1 MAPALAS
8 REPIMRLLIVED
20 EKRTAE
26 YLRKG
31 LSENGYVVD
40 TANDGDAGLVMA
52 LTGTYD
58 LLVLDVNLPGRDGWT
73 ILQEARRQGLRVP
86 VLFLT
91 ARDLVQD
98 RVKGLSMGADD
109 YLIKPFA
116 FSELLARLQ
125 TIARRRVDPP
135 AESLEAGDLRLN
147 PASRTAFRAG
157 TRLDLSP
164 KDFTL
169 LSLLMRRQGEVLSRA
184 VILDQVWDMNFDSET
199 NVVDVAIH
207 RLRDRVDGPFPQ
219 KKLIHT
225 VRGAGYVLK
234 IDGAG

>member
-1 MAPALAS
+1 
-8 REPIMRLLIVED
+8 MRLLIVED

-40 TANDGDAGLVMA
+40 TANDGDSGLAMA

-58 LLVLDVNLPGRDGWT
+58 LLVLDVNLPGRDGWS
-73 ILQEARRQGLRVP
+73 ILREARMQGIRIP

-91 ARDLVQD
+91 ARDLVHD
-98 RVKGLSMGADD
+98 RVKGLSLGADD

-125 TIARRRVDPP
+125 TIARRRADPP
-135 AESLEAGDLRLN
+135 VELLQAGDLQVNL
-147 PASRTAFRAG
+147 AGRTAFRAG
-157 TRLDLSP
+157 ARLDLSP
-164 KDFTL
+164 RDFNL
-169 LSLLMRRQGEVLSRA
+169 LSLLMRRRGEVLTRA

-199 NVVDVAIH
+199 NVVDVAVH
-207 RLRDRVDGPFPQ
+207 RLRDKVDGPYS

-225 VRGAGYVLK
+225 VRGAGYVLRAE
-234 IDGAG
+234 GAR